1 MRRTRFIH
9 VAGFRLNSPYSGL
22 RNPSAAVD
30 ERPRTAPFD
39 AFRNLQARCK
49 TESPDFLLIAGGV
62 FDLVE

>member
-1 MRRTRFIH
+1 MWRVSGSTART
-9 VAGFRLNSPYSGL
+9 SGL

-39 AFRNLQARCK
+39 AFRNLQALCK

-62 FDLVE
+62 FDLVG

>member
-9 VAGFRLNSPYSGL
+9 VAGFRFNSPYSGL

-30 ERPRTAPFD
+30 GRLRTATFD
-39 AFRNLQARCK
+39 GFRNLQALCK